1 MKIKKISIFIF
12 AFFITLFFST
22 NYSLISSSAA
32 TSGAIALNTTTSYL
46 VKGETTVLKV
56 TGISAKATWTSKNK
70 RIANVSSSGKVT
82 AITYGTTTVIAAVNN
97 KSYSCKV
104 IVVDPSELYLE
115 PSSGIIMVG
124 GKEVTLNPQSYLYST
139 AAIQKMGITYGI
151 TGNDGIKISSAGEVT
166 ATKAGKFKV
175 TAYIHGNKIGTVSIT
190 ADDFKGFSDSEAN
203 VAVEDTKEIY
213 FADNYKL
220 YDKLHNEDVNVTS
233 SDPKVVEV
241 KLAYSVENLDYYYG
255 IKITGVA
262 DGTAI
267 VSVNVSGVTRQ
278 IKVIVGIGTTIL
290 APVDA
295 VKTGNYTGY
304 TGNSLETL
312 KWVRKF
318 IDSNN
323 LLSASVTDRE
333 KVTIIQNYFTQSYKT
348 NVGDT
353 VYKCSISRLLFDG
366 DGVCGDYATT
376 FCFLCECIDLP
387 CYYVGGSADNGGGD
401 GWGPHAW
408 NKVKIDG
415 TWFYIDTYWCAGLHS
430 LKKYFLTEN
439 LWSDHVIEEGEEG
452 YYKDINFS
460 DYAPYIND
468 IR

>member
-22 NYSLISSSAA
+22 NYSFISSSAA

-56 TGISAKATWTSKNK
+56 TGSPAKATWASRNK
-70 RIANVSSSGKVT
+70 SIAAVTSSGKVT
-82 AITYGTTTVIAAVNN
+82 AITYGTTTIVATVNN

-104 IVVDPSELYLE
+104 IVVDPSELYLK
-115 PSSGIIMVG
+115 PSAEIIMVG

-166 ATKAGKFKV
+166 AAKAGKFKV
-175 TAYIHGNKIGTVSIT
+175 TAYIHGKKFGTVSIT

-255 IKITGVA
+255 IEITGVA

-267 VSVNVSGVTRQ
+267 VSVNVSGVKRQ
-278 IKVIVGIGTTIL
+278 IKVTVGIGTTVL

-323 LLSASVTDRE
+323 LMSSSVTDRE
-333 KVTIIQNYFTQSYKT
+333 KVSIIQNYLIQSYKT

-353 VYKCSISRLLFDG
+353 VYKNSISRILFDG

-387 CYYVGGSADNGGGD
+387 CYYVGGVSDNGRGD
-401 GWGPHAW
+401 GWVGHAW
-408 NKVKIDG
+408 NKVQVDG
-415 TWFYIDTYWCAGLHS
+415 IWYYIDTYWCAGLHS
-430 LKKYFLTEN
+430 LDKYYLTTD
-439 LWSDHVIEEGEEG
+439 LWSDHKVGEGEEG
-452 YYKDINFS
+452 YYSDINFS
-460 DYAPYIND
+460 RYATYIYD
-468 IR
+468 LG

>member
-56 TGISAKATWTSKNK
+56 TGISAKATWTSRNK
-70 RIANVSSSGKVT
+70 RIANISSSGKVT
-82 AITYGTTTVIAAVNN
+82 AITYGTTTVVATVNN

-104 IVVDPSELYLE
+104 IVVDPSELYLK
-115 PSSGIIMVG
+115 PSAEIIMVG

-151 TGNDGIKISSAGEVT
+151 TGNDSIKISSAGEVT
-166 ATKAGKFKV
+166 AAKAGKFKV
-175 TAYIHGNKIGTVSIT
+175 TAYIHGKKIGTVSIT

-220 YDKLHNEDVNVTS
+220 YDKLYNEDVNVTS
-233 SDPKVVEV
+233 SDPKVVDV

-312 KWVRKF
+312 KWVRQF

-333 KVTIIQNYFTQSYKT
+333 KVTIIQNYFMKNFNS
-348 NVGDT
+348 NVSDS
-353 VYKCSISRLLFDG
+353 VYNGNVSRLLLDG
-366 DGVCGDYATT
+366 DGHCDSYATA
-376 FCFLCECIDLP
+376 FCFLCDCINLP
-387 CYYVGGSADNGGGD
+387 CFYVGGAADNGNGNGFV
-401 GWGPHAW
+401 GHAW

-415 TWFYIDTYWCAGLHS
+415 TWYYIDTYWCAGLHS
-430 LKKYFLTEN
+430 LDKYFLSTG
-439 LWSDHVIEEGEEG
+439 LWSDHELDEEG
-452 YYKDINFS
+452 YYPDIIVS
-460 DYAPYIND
+460 SYAPYIND
-468 IR
+468 LW

>member
-56 TGISAKATWTSKNK
+56 TGISAKATWTSRNK
-70 RIANVSSSGKVT
+70 MIANVSSSGKVT
-82 AITYGTTTVIAAVNN
+82 AITYGTTTVVATVNN
-97 KSYSCKV
+97 KSYPCKV
-104 IVVDPSELYLE
+104 IVVDPSELYLK
-115 PSSGIIMVG
+115 PSAEIIMVG

-139 AAIQKMGITYGI
+139 VAIQKMGITYEI
-151 TGNDGIKISSAGEVT
+151 TGNDSIKISSAGEVT
-166 ATKAGKFKV
+166 AAKAGKFKV
-175 TAYIHGNKIGTVSIT
+175 TAYIHGKKFGTVSIT

-233 SDPKVVEV
+233 SDPKVAEV

-255 IKITGVA
+255 IEITGVA

-267 VSVNVSGVTRQ
+267 VSVNVSGVKRQ
-278 IKVIVGIGTTIL
+278 IKVTVGIGTTVL

-304 TGNSLETL
+304 TGNSLESL

-323 LLSASVTDRE
+323 LMSSSVTDRE
-333 KVTIIQNYFTQSYKT
+333 KVSIIQNYLIQSYKT

-353 VYKCSISRLLFDG
+353 VYKNSISRILFDG

-387 CYYVGGSADNGGGD
+387 CYYVGGVSDNGRGD
-401 GWGPHAW
+401 GWVGHAW
-408 NKVKIDG
+408 NKVQVDG
-415 TWFYIDTYWCAGLHS
+415 IWYYIDTYWCAGLHS
-430 LKKYFLTEN
+430 LDKYYLTTD
-439 LWSDHVIEEGEEG
+439 LWSDHKVGEGEEG
-452 YYKDINFS
+452 YYSDINFS
-460 DYAPYIND
+460 RYATYIYD
-468 IR
+468 LG